1 MLVIGIS
8 HVRVS
13 GVAGQDMSPCAGCV
27 KIEYVRDW
35 VPSSHALHDPQL
47 TTQSTGISHV
57 RVSGVAGHDLPPC
70 AGCLVIEYVRDW
82 VPSSH
87 ALHDPQLTAQSTG
100 AGDGE
105 PLLPGKFLPLFRG
118 DNNFLSR

>member
-1 MLVIGIS
+1 MRWLF
-8 HVRVS
+8 RLN
-13 GVAGQDMSPCAGCV
+13 M
-27 KIEYVRDW
+27 RDW
-35 VPSSHALHDPQL
+35 VSSSHALHDPNL
-47 TTQSTGISHV
+47 RHNLLAFRV